1 MSVLWFTG
9 TRISLQYIHH
19 RKTLDQMYRYLTL
32 SSNASFI
39 RSCAYVSFLMID
51 MGQVQQIDLFFA
63 DNPDMLP
70 INAIP

>member
-9 TRISLQYIHH
+9 TRVSLQYIHST
-19 RKTLDQMYRYLTL
+19 KTVDQMYRYLTL

-51 MGQVQQIDLFFA
+51 MAKVQQVDLFFA
-63 DNPDMLP
+63 DNADML
-70 INAIP
+70 